1 MTASNPAQGPASGQV
16 SGHPAAP
23 PPGPVPALVSTHVL
37 DTHLGRPAA
46 EVPVRLDAYSE
57 DAWRTLAEGLTDA
70 DGRWSAPHA
79 DPADGAAAASGPAP
93 ATYRLRF
100 GTGPYFA
107 GLGIAT
113 FYPEVSV
120 IFTIADLR
128 RKHHVPLLLSPFG
141 YSTYR
146 GS

>member
-1 MTASNPAQGPASGQV
+1 M
-16 SGHPAAP
+16 
-23 PPGPVPALVSTHVL
+23 STHVL

-46 EVPVRLDAYSE
+46 EVPVRLDAYVE
-57 DAWRTLAEGLTDA
+57 KTWRTLAEGLTDA
-70 DGRWSAPHA
+70 DGRWSAPSS
-79 DPADGAAAASGPAP
+79 DAASDGGGRA
-93 ATYRLRF
+93 AGTFRLRF

-120 IFTIADLR
+120 IFAIADPR
-128 RKHHVPLLLSPFG
+128 ERTHVPLLLSPFG